1 MPKMTPESSNR
12 DPRENESPLRPVDA
26 RDEEF
31 QHAKDEIVVRLR
43 DRGVRLMGHETGE
56 ELTGVLD
63 AVERFEA
70 AVERSGGDLMVD
82 EPINGRSP
90 IAPDN
95 EAFVLP
101 RRDASESIP
110 DFTERI
116 AIATARAKSKGQA

>member
-1 MPKMTPESSNR
+1 MPKMEPESSR
-12 DPRENESPLRPVDA
+12 GSSKADESPSRPVDA
-26 RDEEF
+26 REEEF
-31 QHAKDEIVVRLR
+31 QHARDEIVVRLR

-82 EPINGRSP
+82 EPIGGKSP

-101 RRDASESIP
+101 RREASESIP
-110 DFTERI
+110 VFIERI
-116 AIATARAKSKGQA
+116 AIATALAKEKAQA